1 MDLLGI
7 IQVKPYHSMVFSH
20 LLGCTPS
27 IQLKK
32 LDSQSYLT
40 DNAKSSIS
48 SIDCF
53 DLFCLEKDSMDFQ
66 HDFLLPCSEHQT
78 PSGLAQKSTQPL
90 SPSKTVRTPHLRHH
104 CLHQEPPNAPGS
116 QTDGPDSGTPP
127 INHHRVQTESSL
139 EKQWQT

>member
-1 MDLLGI
+1 MENPSSADHFPRETSQVFQIYLSLPSRVSHPLRAVDWWTMVLFSAANMARCTWSRRSPMDLGI
-7 IQVKPYHSMVFSH
+7 IQVKHGETLSAGMVFSH

-66 HDFLLPCSEHQT
+66 HNC
-78 PSGLAQKSTQPL
+78 
-90 SPSKTVRTPHLRHH
+90 LRHH
-104 CLHQEPPNAPGS
+104 VAS
-116 QTDGPDSGTPP
+116 TK
-127 INHHRVQTESSL
+127 R
-139 EKQWQT
+139 